1 MNKSHN
7 RKYSIASFNEY
18 PACTEMITL
27 NKASKSV
34 SADAVK
40 AVIRSMKVNLA
51 LQQNKFHHYDLNLN
65 PTSKDLLICI
75 HKERQYLRRM
85 YDILYQ
91 LDKSLF
97 ISQDVLYKKELFID
111 WEYIKECL
119 ETINNKAVIRPLT
132 KIELNDIYSE
142 IRDECSL
149 FTI

>member
-1 MNKSHN
+1 M
-7 RKYSIASFNEY
+7 ASFNEY
-18 PACTEMITL
+18 PACAEMIAL

-40 AVIRSMKVNLA
+40 TVIRSMKVNLA

-75 HKERQYLRRM
+75 HEEIQYLRRI
-85 YDILYQ
+85 YDTLYQ
-91 LDKSLF
+91 LDESLF

-119 ETINNKAVIRPLT
+119 EAINNKALIRPLT
-132 KIELNDIYSE
+132 EIELNDLYSE